1 MAELDDL
8 RHRSALAPVAWLW
21 SRLGGG
27 QQAVALRAT
36 DRALEALSG
45 IVGAKSAPQV
55 LAARLTDRLHEVG
68 GEALVRDPMGWLL
81 GRGLVQRPACPDLR
95 CDDGIRLDTGNDC
108 PTCGNI
114 VHIRRMLR
122 AQVSARVEAETPG
135 MDPATY
141 RAEVEQRLRKET
153 LLDEARAQI
162 LRARAEREA
171 EQRQLAIAQ
180 RRAIEEDAE
189 LARSQAPCADCG
201 LPECA
206 GLCPPCSYRR
216 RTEGLLR
223 EAVDLAIAVRA
234 NLSDAASVDRLTQQC
249 ETDTRAL
256 LDKAGERA
264 CGRDADPALVAFIA
278 PQLAQQLR
286 DKRHAAA
293 LRRLLCS
300 QEVVAEADAAYEA
313 LLRHRGRGA
322 EEAAEHAADVA
333 GRRAAEFLLR
343 RRLDELH
350 TARQRGAMVVRLAAG
365 KILVDAA

>member
-8 RHRSALAPVAWLW
+8 RHRFALAPVAWLW

-55 LAARLTDRLHEVG
+55 LAARLTDRLDEEG
-68 GEALVRDPMGWLL
+68 GEALVRDPIGWLL

-95 CDDGIRLDTGNDC
+95 CDDGIRLDTGNNC

-114 VHIRRMLR
+114 VHIRRTLR
-122 AQVSARVEAETPG
+122 AQVAARVKAEMPDT
-135 MDPATY
+135 DPATY
-141 RAEVEQRLRKET
+141 RTEVEQRLRKET
-153 LLDEARAQI
+153 ALEEARAQI
-162 LRARAEREA
+162 LRDRAEREV
-171 EQRQLAIAQ
+171 EQRQQAIAR

-189 LARSQAPCADCG
+189 LARRQAPCADCG

-206 GLCPPCSYRR
+206 GLCPACSYRR

-223 EAVDLAIAVRA
+223 EAVDLAVAVRA
-234 NLSDAASVDRLTQQC
+234 DLSDAAAVDELTQQC

-256 LDKAGERA
+256 LDTAVERA
-264 CGRDADPALVAFIA
+264 CGRDADPALVAFTV

-286 DKRHAAA
+286 DERRAAA
-293 LRRLLCS
+293 LRRLLSS
-300 QEVVAEADAAYEA
+300 QEVVAESDAAYEA
-313 LLRHRGRGA
+313 FLRHRGRGA
-322 EEAAEHAADVA
+322 EEAAEHAADAA

-343 RRLDELH
+343 QRLDELH
-350 TARQRGAMVVRLAAG
+350 AARRRGAVVRPATDRG
-365 KILVDAA
+365 SVDAA